1 MTMADNETLLEGAR
15 VRADYWKEQCERQST
30 ERSKLAELLL
40 EALEWNWC
48 DDDYPEG
55 LRDECEAAAKAAS
68 GTQK

>member
-1 MTMADNETLLEGAR
+1 MDETILIPPGEWQVIRIDEYKRLT
-15 VRADYWKEQCERQST
+15 T

-68 GTQK
+68 GNQT

>member
-1 MTMADNETLLEGAR
+1 MEELTIEELHEALGRQVIENAR
-15 VRADYWKEQCERQST
+15 LST

-55 LRDECEAAAKAAS
+55 LRDECEAAANAVS
-68 GTQK
+68 GKQ